1 MQVRDVNVK
10 LTCGCRA
17 VNDFAGQNGYIADL
31 VIHILIVLPDT
42 TIILGG
48 FGRLPLPYENATKS
62 TLHSRQLAFMIELLW
77 HSVSRED

>member
-31 VIHILIVLPDT
+31 VLPDT